1 MLGPHVTTKYVDTI
15 CDLLNIYI
23 YVYIYVCMYT
33 YMECLESKVVDCSW
47 IWFEHWAAPNAPDT
61 MGEKWLA
68 ILYLNLVGETM
79 CQTGI

>member
-23 YVYIYVCMYT
+23 YMYIYICMYVYIYGVLREQSSGLQLDMVRT
-33 YMECLESKVVDCSW
+33 LGCSQR
-47 IWFEHWAAPNAPDT
+47 PRYK
-61 MGEKWLA
+61 KWLA